1 MPEARPESSLVP
13 GSAGS
18 GRTTTALLYKPPGT
32 GPLEIQYLRPIAISR
47 VPPRLPLDDLESP
60 AYFRGMETLE
70 SLRAKFLD
78 SQPAPLPAEAYEPG
92 DPRSGRRHKQTL
104 RESHA
109 IPKWGWWVIGI
120 ALLVV
125 GGAAA
130 FIYFGEEAIVASMP
144 ALLLWLGF
152 AVVALAALVVY
163 FLPAVIAV
171 NYRVRRSGAIT
182 VMNLLLGWTFIG
194 WALALVWSIAEVE
207 SR

>member
-1 MPEARPESSLVP
+1 
-13 GSAGS
+13 
-18 GRTTTALLYKPPGT
+18 
-32 GPLEIQYLRPIAISR
+32 
-47 VPPRLPLDDLESP
+47 
-60 AYFRGMETLE
+60 METLE
-70 SLRAKFLD
+70 SLREKFMD
-78 SQPAPLPAEAYEPG
+78 SQPAPLPAEAYEAN
-92 DPRSGRRHKQTL
+92 DPRSGRRHRQTL

-109 IPKWGWWVIGI
+109 LPKWGWWVVCV

-144 ALLLWLGF
+144 ALFLWLGF

-163 FLPAVIAV
+163 FLPSVIEV

-182 VMNLLLGWTFIG
+182 TMNLMIALAGIAWALATGNVLAAVAFVFTGWTI
-194 WALALVWSIAEVE
+194 ALVWSIAEAE

>member
-1 MPEARPESSLVP
+1 ML
-13 GSAGS
+13 
-18 GRTTTALLYKPPGT
+18 
-32 GPLEIQYLRPIAISR
+32 
-47 VPPRLPLDDLESP
+47 LPLDESESRG
-60 AYFRGMETLE
+60 YFRGMETLE
-70 SLRAKFLD
+70 SLRAKFMD
-78 SQPAPLPAEAYEPG
+78 SQPAPLPAEAYEAN
-92 DPRSGRRHKQTL
+92 DPRSGRRHKRTL

-109 IPKWGWWVIGI
+109 IPKWGWWVIGT

-163 FLPAVIAV
+163 FLPAVIAM